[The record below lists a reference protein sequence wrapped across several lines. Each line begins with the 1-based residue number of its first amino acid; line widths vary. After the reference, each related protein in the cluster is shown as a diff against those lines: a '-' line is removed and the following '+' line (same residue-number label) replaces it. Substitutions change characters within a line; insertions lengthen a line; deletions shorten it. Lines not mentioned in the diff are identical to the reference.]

1 MLRPF
6 ARWMPRL
13 SLSQTGSRT
22 LKAADRS
29 LPSSVLIS
37 DPYTLFGCPRG
48 TAMVVGSM
56 NELASVRKST
66 GFLMNYQQQ
75 LAIDAIRRGIA
86 SLRPELSDLQFGTA
100 EVGNRVI
107 LSAPNWP
114 DIHVGVRGG
123 ISVQVPSYPETGKPG
138 ETALDAAI
146 WGDRLLAKLQVRQ
159 RVSIASPVTASA
171 ISHGPEK
178 SSDNSGP
185 SVRSWRDCADY
196 YLRGLWFPQD
206 RHFVSA
212 FSGRTITCEVV
223 DELCRTYQ
231 VSRSFEG
238 YGTGRYQAF
247 ADVLNAHCATQM
259 TRANVVAIVSQA
271 LFDLANAYGKTLISA
286 LTKALW
292 MMKQHPVAIY
302 DKKAR
307 DGLSRCGLLPGEGD
321 YRTYFGSW
329 FAFYDRPETQTGIDD
344 AVSWLPGC
352 PGAQALLGG
361 GKLQAEE
368 LEHFA
373 KSEAFRNRIAD
384 MRLASLGGS
393 QDFFG

>member
-1 MLRPF
+1 
-6 ARWMPRL
+6 
-13 SLSQTGSRT
+13 
-22 LKAADRS
+22 
-29 LPSSVLIS
+29 
-37 DPYTLFGCPRG
+37 
-48 TAMVVGSM
+48 
-56 NELASVRKST
+56 
-66 GFLMNYQQQ
+66 MNYQQQ

-86 SLRPELSDLQFGTA
+86 SQRPELSDHQFGIA

-114 DIHVGVRGG
+114 DIYVGVRGG
-123 ISVQVPSYPETGKPG
+123 ISVQVPSYRETGRPG

-159 RVSIASPVTASA
+159 RVSIASPVIAPA
-171 ISHGPEK
+171 ISPLQSEK
-178 SSDNSGP
+178 SPDNSGL

-196 YLRGLWFPQD
+196 YLSGLWFPQD
-206 RHFVSA
+206 RHIISA

-247 ADVLNAHCATQM
+247 ADILNAQRATQV

-329 FAFYDRPETQTGIDD
+329 LAFYDRLDTQSGIDD
-344 AVSWLPGC
+344 AVSWLPGS
-352 PGAQALLGG
+352 PGAQALLRG
-361 GKLQAEE
+361 GKLQTEE

-373 KSEAFRNRIAD
+373 KSEALRNRIAD